1 MRDWTAWALSHPR
14 VYLNREDPIAPER
27 VLTKSELIVTES
39 LPLAVWGG
47 DWGVSPDTAGVG
59 RGGWWGVVPTPPN
72 PTIDVLMMSQGG
84 QNICEPPS
92 GKGSL
97 EML

>member
-47 DWGVSPDTAGVG
+47 DWGVSRDTAGVG
-59 RGGWWGVVPTPPN
+59 RGGMVGGGPHTPK
-72 PTIDVLMMSQGG
+72 SHH
-84 QNICEPPS
+84 
-92 GKGSL
+92 
-97 EML
+97 